1 VINKKC
7 DDGMMRGRE
16 EREYER
22 KKLEED
28 KRQVVCKC
36 KWIKKKEKKRHTK
49 EKSAFRARFFRV
61 LSSLLAKVYKESHH
75 HHHHVIISD
84 DDVPLDECR
93 SRDPGDVLFLHLFFF
108 FFVFLLLLLDFIP
121 ECIIFS
127 LRDSFFVLLLF
138 LLENTSDEKEEE
150 QLRRRYR

>member
-1 VINKKC
+1 MI
-7 DDGMMRGRE
+7 
-16 EREYER
+16 ERSNGIKHR
-22 KKLEED
+22 LSTLVRTKKLEED
-28 KRQVVCKC
+28 KRQVCRKC
-36 KWIKKKEKKRHTK
+36 KWIKKKREKETHKR
-49 EKSAFRARFFRV
+49 EKRFSRALLQSFIFFA
-61 LSSLLAKVYKESHH
+61 AKVYKESHH

-93 SRDPGDVLFLHLFFF
+93 SRDPGDVLFLHLFFFF

>member
-1 VINKKC
+1 
-7 DDGMMRGRE
+7 MMRRKE
-16 EREYER
+16 KKESTYEKNW
-22 KKLEED
+22 KKTSD
-28 KRQVVCKC
+28 KSVASF
-36 KWIKKKEKKRHTK
+36 KWIKKEREKETHKR
-49 EKSAFRARFFRV
+49 EKRCSRALLQSFIFFAAF
-61 LSSLLAKVYKESHH
+61 KVYKESHH

>member
-1 VINKKC
+1 
-7 DDGMMRGRE
+7 MMRRKEKKESTNEKIGR
-16 EREYER
+16 
-22 KKLEED
+22 
-28 KRQVVCKC
+28 RQATSLFQAVKC
-36 KWIKKKEKKRHTK
+36 KWIKKREKETHKR
-49 EKSAFRARFFRV
+49 EKRFSRALLQSFIFFA
-61 LSSLLAKVYKESHH
+61 AKVYKESHHH

-84 DDVPLDECR
+84 DDVPLDDECR

-108 FFVFLLLLLDFIP
+108 FFVFLLLLLLLDFIP

>member
-1 VINKKC
+1 MINKKC
-7 DDGMMRGRE
+7 DDGMMR
-16 EREYER
+16 R
-22 KKLEED
+22 KEKKESTNEKNWKKTSD
-28 KRQVVCKC
+28 KSVCKC
-36 KWIKKKEKKRHTK
+36 KWIKKREKETHKR
-49 EKSAFRARFFRV
+49 EKRFSRALLQSFIFFA
-61 LSSLLAKVYKESHH
+61 AKVYKESHH

>member
-1 VINKKC
+1 MINKKC
-7 DDGMMRGRE
+7 DDGMMRGG
-16 EREYER
+16 ER
-22 KKLEED
+22 KRVRTK
-28 KRQVVCKC
+28 KIGRRQATSRLQVQVD
-36 KWIKKKEKKRHTK
+36 KKKREKETHKR
-49 EKSAFRARFFRV
+49 EKRFSRALLQSFIFFA
-61 LSSLLAKVYKESHH
+61 AKVYKESHH